1 MASNQLS
8 MGKKIA
14 FSLGMTLLFFALAEI
29 GLRAWVYYL
38 REDYTRYASTTGMP
52 RLVPGI
58 HGRGDDPVVV
68 NQDGFVGDE
77 LEPEAPDLFRIVAL
91 GDSNTFGHGSRRY
104 SYPAQLG
111 RMLDDRESPK
121 RRYEVINAGIEGM
134 DSREALYRLRQKVL
148 DLGPEIVIIYIGWN
162 DLMKYDP
169 LGQAGQGAVPAASRW
184 IDRLWLVKGIRKLM
198 FVYLMPRVSPPLT
211 GPESH
216 TGKFEGFR
224 PDQYI
229 ENVRTMIR
237 EIREHGAEPVLM
249 TLTTVVRPDFTAE
262 DIVQAGV
269 YLPYYPSAY
278 AVRDFLDLVDAYN
291 RAVLEIARDE
301 DVPVVDLYGT
311 FMARPDFRS
320 LYFDTMHP
328 TREGYGIVARTAL
341 DVLDDTG
348 LLQRP
353 IGPPTT
359 AQP

>member
-1 MASNQLS
+1 
-8 MGKKIA
+8 
-14 FSLGMTLLFFALAEI
+14 
-29 GLRAWVYYL
+29 
-38 REDYTRYASTTGMP
+38 
-52 RLVPGI
+52 
-58 HGRGDDPVVV
+58 
-68 NQDGFVGDE
+68 
-77 LEPEAPDLFRIVAL
+77 
-91 GDSNTFGHGSRRY
+91 
-104 SYPAQLG
+104 
-111 RMLDDRESPK
+111 MLDDREAPG

-148 DLGPEIVIIYIGWN
+148 DLGPEVVIIYIGWN

-169 LGQAGQGAVPAASRW
+169 LGQAGQGVVPAASRW

-262 DIVQAGV
+262 DVVQAGV

-348 LLQRP
+348 LLDRP
-353 IGPPTT
+353 IGPPPT
-359 AQP
+359 AQR